1 MSDKKELTEKELR
14 EAAGGKQILQAEK
27 PGIEGKKTRPTREGK
42 LTFRRHDGPE
52 N

>member
-1 MSDKKELTEKELR
+1 MTEREFTPEELKDV
-14 EAAGGKQILQAEK
+14 AGGKQTRQAGEID
-27 PGIEGKKTRPTREGK
+27 GTADKKARPTREGK